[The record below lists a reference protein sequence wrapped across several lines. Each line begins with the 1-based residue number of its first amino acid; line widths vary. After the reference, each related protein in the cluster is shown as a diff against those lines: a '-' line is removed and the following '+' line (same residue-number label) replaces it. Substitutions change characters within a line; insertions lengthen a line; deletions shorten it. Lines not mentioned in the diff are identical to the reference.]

1 MISIPNTKT
10 AKKNL
15 RQSLKR
21 REQNLKRKE
30 ALHRIV
36 KQLKKALAAGD
47 KARVQELIPQL
58 MQVTDK
64 AAQKHV
70 IHPNKAAR
78 LKSRLMKRV
87 QATS

>member
-1 MISIPNTKT
+1 MPNTKT

-21 REQNLKRKE
+21 REKNLERKK
-30 ALHRIV
+30 AFQHIV
-36 KQLKKALAAGD
+36 KQLKKAIAAGD
-47 KARVQELIPQL
+47 QTQVKELVPQVMKAA
-58 MQVTDK
+58 DK
-64 AAQKHV
+64 AAKKHL

-87 QATS
+87 QAASRP